1 MNTTN
6 PDLAAAVERLRIA
19 GDALRFLS
27 EIQAETM
34 KEASE
39 ALEAPM
45 HAVLQRLD
53 RPNYLGDLKPARPYR
68 PYNSALALPL
78 SGNEWRVARLG
89 ELAHRRQEPDP
100 LDGKPKVMY

>member
-39 ALEAPM
+39 ALEEAKE
-45 HAVLQRLD
+45 A
-53 RPNYLGDLKPARPYR
+53 
-68 PYNSALALPL
+68 
-78 SGNEWRVARLG
+78 
-89 ELAHRRQEPDP
+89 
-100 LDGKPKVMY
+100 